1 MWDIFKIDG
10 WMWDEKKKIPGFRQ
24 SCGFIFVGLTSF
36 LIKAREGVQMTDII
50 KVAEH
55 SFRVRFC

>member
-1 MWDIFKIDG
+1 
-10 WMWDEKKKIPGFRQ
+10 MWDEKKKIPGFRQ